1 MPLHQVL
8 AAFQASVGQCE
19 NLIANA
25 HADGANGQSILPE
38 VDQQQ
43 ITVSALLNM
52 FIAWETFLESSVIE
66 LMTGAPTTCGN
77 LPIRYVS
84 PPTTQAA
91 KSLLKCTRKYF
102 DYGNHQNMIRVT
114 KLLFEN
120 GYPFEPHISAI
131 YSDLDDLRTM
141 RNSSV
146 HTSSTTQTALAALAN
161 RIFAGPRGT
170 MTLYR
175 LLTAFDPRSATG
187 ETVLRTYK
195 NKLTVTAEL
204 IARG

>member
-19 NLIANA
+19 SLIANA

-43 ITVSALLNM
+43 ITVAALLNM

-66 LMTGAPTTCGN
+66 LMTGASTTCGN
-77 LPIRYVS
+77 LPIRYVFL
-84 PPTTQAA
+84 PTTEAA
-91 KSLLKCTRKYF
+91 KSLLKGTLEYF

-114 KLLFEN
+114 KSLFEN

-131 YSDLDDLRTM
+131 HSDLDDLRMM
-141 RNSSV
+141 RNSSA
-146 HTSSTTQTALAALAN
+146 HNPSTT
-161 RIFAGPRGT
+161 
-170 MTLYR
+170 
-175 LLTAFDPRSATG
+175 
-187 ETVLRTYK
+187 
-195 NKLTVTAEL
+195 
-204 IARG
+204 